1 MEIIHIIMDYLD
13 MINWFDIILCSNIQ
27 ICS

>member
-13 MINWFDIILCSNIQ
+13 MINWFDIILYSNVQ